1 MRTTNKLK
9 PALLDNSQA
18 EKFYQVRIG
27 LGNLRWAELNFSEK
41 SWAQAEY
48 NRIKGA
54 GIYCQAWIETITI
67 EEKTQ

>member
-1 MRTTNKLK
+1 MKTANKLK
-9 PALLDNSQA
+9 AALETNLDA
-18 EKFYQVRIG
+18 PVGYQIRVEFSNG
-27 LGNLRWAELNFSEK
+27 RWAELNFSEK